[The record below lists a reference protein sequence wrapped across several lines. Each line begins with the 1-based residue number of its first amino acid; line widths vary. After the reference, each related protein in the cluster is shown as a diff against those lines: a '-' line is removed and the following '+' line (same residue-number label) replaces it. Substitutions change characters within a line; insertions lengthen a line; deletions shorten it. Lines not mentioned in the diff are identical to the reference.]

1 MNIDQL
7 NILVL
12 SDIHLGHN
20 INKTSNIVNN
30 LNKYFIKYN
39 KYIKQCK
46 MIVIA
51 GDIYDTLLVNGSSD
65 FLISLQ
71 WLTNLAMYCKKHNIK
86 LRILEG
92 TPSHDWKQASVLN
105 TALKELEIDIDFKY
119 INDLV
124 IEHIT
129 EFGINILYIPDEYKH
144 NASETLEVVKAKLQ
158 EANLSKVDLAVMHGQ
173 FDYQIPMIKL
183 DSSHDLEEYENIV
196 DKFIAIGH
204 IHKHSVNGKVIAQGS
219 FDRLAHNEEEAKGGV
234 ILTLNKYGDSS
245 YVFLENTNAMKFIT
259 LDYSDIDTEDI
270 NLKLEKDM
278 GNIPK
283 GSAVRIWVSKD
294 SGLYKNKKE
303 IVNKYVD
310 YVIKIEN
317 KKEKEDGY
325 SQVTKPLEF
334 NKLDSFNIT
343 KDNIEELVI
352 TEVMNKYDLDID
364 KLKLLKKE
372 LSTVA

>member
-20 INKTSNIVNN
+20 VNKTSNIVKN
-30 LNKYFIKYN
+30 LNNYFIKYN
-39 KYIKQCK
+39 KYIKKCK
-46 MIVIA
+46 MIIIA
-51 GDIYDTLLVNGSSD
+51 GDIFDTLLVNGSSD
-65 FLISLQ
+65 FLLSLQ
-71 WLTNLAMYCKKHNIK
+71 WLTNLAMYCKKHDIK

-124 IEHIT
+124 IEHMADY
-129 EFGINILYIPDEYKH
+129 GIDILYVPDEYRH
-144 NASETLEVVKAKLQ
+144 HASETLAIVKERLQ
-158 EANLSKVDLAVMHGQ
+158 EANLSKVDLAIMHGQ

-234 ILTLNKYGDSS
+234 ILTLNRYGDSS
-245 YVFLENTNAMKFIT
+245 FIFLENDKAMKFIT

-270 NLKLEKDM
+270 QDKLEKD
-278 GNIPK
+278 IHEFPK
-283 GSAVRIWVSKD
+283 GSAIRIWVSKD

-303 IVNKYVD
+303 IVNKYID

-317 KKEKEDGY
+317 KKDKEDGY

-343 KDNIEELVI
+343 SENIEELVI
-352 TEVMNKYDLDID
+352 AEVSTKYDLDID
-364 KLKLLKKE
+364 KMKLLKKE
-372 LSTVA
+372 LRSVA